1 MPSHSRAYEPD
12 PRAEEPTVLV
22 VDDEVLIRLLIAD
35 ELRARGLNV
44 IEAANS
50 NEALSVLRSAVPV
63 RLLFTDVR
71 MPGPVDGIGL
81 AGLAR
86 AEHPELKV
94 VVASGQTVTSIPK
107 GADAFLRKPYDIDA
121 VVQQVTSLLADVQ
134 K

>member
-1 MPSHSRAYEPD
+1 MLGYSKTYEPG
-12 PRAEEPTVLV
+12 PRTEEPIVLV

-35 ELRARGLNV
+35 ELRARGFNV

-50 NEALSVLRSAVPV
+50 NEALAVLRSAVPV
-63 RLLFTDVR
+63 CLLFTDIR

-86 AEHPELKV
+86 AEHPDLKV
-94 VVASGQTVTSIPK
+94 IVASGQTMTSVPK
-107 GADAFLRKPYDIDA
+107 SADAFLRKPYDIDA
-121 VVQQVTSLLADVQ
+121 VVQQVDRLLADVQ